1 MTTLAATPPAVAD
14 VGAVADAQVRRSLRT
29 QIARLE
35 AQLVA
40 LPATASARPRRTA
53 HHGARVPSVEDLERT
68 RDDLVRRIQE
78 RRFTGGE
85 EQERKRRL
93 REEMLLDP
101 AAHFGRSVSNAEVG
115 EPGCTRWSSW
125 FRLRISGGC
134 P

>member
-1 MTTLAATPPAVAD
+1 MTTLVDIPVAV
-14 VGAVADAQVRRSLRT
+14 VTDAEVRRSLRK
-29 QIARLE
+29 QIAKLE
-35 AQLVA
+35 AQL
-40 LPATASARPRRTA
+40 PPGPGERDN
-53 HHGARVPSVEDLERT
+53 GARLLPVEELERV
-68 RDDLVRRIQE
+68 RDDLVRRLQE

-101 AAHFGRSVSNAEVG
+101 AAHFGVSVQNAEVG